1 MAIDDKNKDEKLL
14 HNINRE
20 VAKISPLLSDKV
32 DRHEYLTGEEIL
44 PPDQNKIIEQAKI
57 TFLLSVKHL
66 KKK

>member
-20 VAKISPLLSDKV
+20 VAKISPLLTDKA

-44 PPDQNKIIEQAKI
+44 PPDQNRIIEQAKI
-57 TFLLSVKHL
+57 TFLFSVKHL
-66 KKK
+66 EKK

>member
-14 HNINRE
+14 HNINKE

-44 PPDQNKIIEQAKI
+44 LPDQNKIIEQAKI

>member
-66 KKK
+66 KMK

>member
-14 HNINRE
+14 HNINKE

>member
-20 VAKISPLLSDKV
+20 VAKISPLLTDKA
-32 DRHEYLTGEEIL
+32 DRHEYLTGEETL
-44 PPDQNKIIEQAKI
+44 PPDQNRIIEQAKI

-66 KKK
+66 EKK